1 MECLIENRIDDVVN
15 VKAPVVDFVSGVLGL
30 LTRLEPTL
38 HSSVNGEKEF
48 GRKEFVQ
55 CDIVSEALFVAGNH
69 VVEVA
74 QTFGEDALFAEENPC
89 CLFKQLD
96 LDPKAV
102 NVGRYVD

>member
-1 MECLIENRIDDVVN
+1 MECPVENRIDDVVE
-15 VKAPVVDFVSGVLGL
+15 VKAPVIDFVLGVLGL

-38 HSSVNGEKEF
+38 HSSVNGKKEF

-55 CDIVSEALFVAGNH
+55 CNIVLEALFVAGNH

-89 CLFKQLD
+89 CLFEQLD